1 MKTYIILIVLAV
13 LIAAAGMVLS
23 MTRRRIR
30 EMDGLG
36 RVTEPGEDTEED
48 VIASF
53 GDGQS

>member
-1 MKTYIILIVLAV
+1 MKTYVILIALAV
-13 LIAAAGMVLS
+13 LIAAACLILY

-36 RVTEPGEDTEED
+36 RVTEPGADTDEE